1 VSLASLL
8 DATELPGAIVA
19 SPVESRRFDLSVGRL
34 DVGPSLRCE
43 ADDLLDLVERA
54 APDVVIGRI
63 PAERVSWPARLAR
76 GRRTVFHADSLVYW
90 DQTLD
95 PRASTFAPTPY
106 RVVGTEDRASVEA
119 LARATFHDYP
129 SHYLANPLFRA
140 EDVGAGFGEWAASF
154 VDGPGR
160 ALITVADGGWP
171 GAFAAIELAADHGE
185 ICLAGVSPQAR
196 GRGYY
201 HEILASAER
210 YVADRGLHTI
220 VISTQVHNVP
230 VQRVWAGR
238 GYRPILAFETM
249 HFVAPGLLTRGADE
263 EAAR

>member
-1 VSLASLL
+1 M
-8 DATELPGAIVA
+8 
-19 SPVESRRFDLSVGRL
+19 
-34 DVGPSLRCE
+34 
-43 ADDLLDLVERA
+43 
-54 APDVVIGRI
+54 
-63 PAERVSWPARLAR
+63 
-76 GRRTVFHADSLVYW
+76 
-90 DQTLD
+90 
-95 PRASTFAPTPY
+95 
-106 RVVGTEDRASVEA
+106 
-119 LARATFHDYP
+119 
-129 SHYLANPLFRA
+129 
-140 EDVGAGFGEWAASF
+140 
-154 VDGPGR
+154 
-160 ALITVADGGWP
+160 ADGGWP

-249 HFVAPGLLTRGADE
+249 HFVVPELLTRCTGERATQ
-263 EAAR
+263 